1 MAHTCSKNEYNAA
14 YMAEDLKSDPAKET
28 ARPDDTQEADFT
40 KNVTLS
46 SALDN
51 NMPREPNNGGAYIFG
66 DSNSRLLD

>member
-1 MAHTCSKNEYNAA
+1 VAHTCSKNEYNAA

-51 NMPREPNNGGAYIFG
+51 IMPR
-66 DSNSRLLD
+66 RT